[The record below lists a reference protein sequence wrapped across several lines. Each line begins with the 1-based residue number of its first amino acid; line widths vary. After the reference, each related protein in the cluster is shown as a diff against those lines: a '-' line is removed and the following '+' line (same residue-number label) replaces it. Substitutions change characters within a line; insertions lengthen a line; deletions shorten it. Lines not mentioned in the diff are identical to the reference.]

1 MTKGPSLFSDI
12 PGNWR
17 GRTLRRGCELNI
29 LIIIIA
35 IPYVVVVVLTLTHRY
50 LVNAVRGHKTGSNTL
65 EFAGVEDY
73 FRRENNTHKINMR
86 IYVFPILFIIF
97 VLLLSPCH

>member
-65 EFAGVEDY
+65 EWKIPSGGKHTHTHA
-73 FRRENNTHKINMR
+73 RIHTLTHTNTHTHTCDGTASKGR
-86 IYVFPILFIIF
+86 
-97 VLLLSPCH
+97 